1 MEDKTRANAVTIYD
15 ISEKAGFSIA
25 TVSRV
30 LNGSSKVS
38 PRTKERVLEVIDEYG
53 YEPNVFARGLGT
65 GTMKTIG
72 ILCADVADLYLA
84 NAVSF
89 LERELRQHGFEA
101 LLSCTGYEYEDK
113 VSCTRM
119 MESRKVDAI
128 IMVGSHYVESSAKKN
143 EYIIETSER
152 IPVMLLNGFLK
163 GDNIYCNLSDD
174 YTAFYEATSLLT
186 KQGNKHIV
194 FLFREATYSAKQ
206 KKLGYINA
214 LKDIGKSE
222 LDMLFF
228 QSKNRIQDV
237 KAELEVFF
245 NENPETD
252 AIIACDDELAVGAL
266 KYLSEMRIDVPR
278 DVAVVGCNN
287 SVLSI
292 CCQPELTSIDNMCEI
307 LCVNTTEMLMR
318 ILDGQRVANKTVVG
332 CRIVE
337 RSTTGKRENQEG

>member
-1 MEDKTRANAVTIYD
+1 MEEKINPTKITIYD
-15 ISEKAGFSIA
+15 ISEKAGVSIA

-38 PRTKERVLEVIDEYG
+38 PRTKEKVLGVIEEYG
-53 YEPNVFARGLGT
+53 YEPNAFARGLGL

-72 ILCADVADLYLA
+72 ILCADVADIYLA

-89 LERELRQHGFEA
+89 LERELRQHGFES
-101 LLSCTGYEYEDK
+101 LLMCTGYEYEDK
-113 VSCTRM
+113 VNCTKM

-128 IMVGSHYVESSAKKN
+128 IMVGSHYVEASAKKN
-143 EYIIETSER
+143 EYIVETSER

-174 YTAFYEATSLLT
+174 YTAFYEATKLLAE
-186 KQGNKHIV
+186 QGNKQIA

-206 KKLGYINA
+206 KKLGYVNA
-214 LKDIGKSE
+214 LKEQGISE
-222 LDMLFF
+222 DNMLFL
-228 QSKNRIQDV
+228 QSRNRIQDV
-237 KAELEVFF
+237 KLDLEEFF
-245 NENPETD
+245 SGNPDTD
-252 AIIACDDELAVGAL
+252 AIIACDDELAVGVL
-266 KYLSEMRIDVPR
+266 KYLADMKTESSKE
-278 DVAVVGCNN
+278 VAVVGCNN

-292 CCQPELTSIDNMCEI
+292 CCHPELTSVDNMCEI

-318 ILDGQRVANKTVVG
+318 ILDGRRVPNKTMVS

-337 RSTTGKRENQEG
+337 RATTWVRDSQER